1 MIIPVVLAGGV
12 GTRLWPVSRQ
22 LYPKQFAALSSS
34 ARSSSARPSGTS
46 ESPSTDNSDDTLF
59 QATLTRLVGLPE
71 LGAPIV
77 VCNED
82 HRFLTAQQL
91 QELGIKGAHIVLE
104 PVGRNTAPAV
114 AIAALQAL
122 QEDPEAILLVLPAD
136 HAIRNTVVL
145 RQVIEHGAE
154 LAAAGRLVTFG
165 IVPAAPETGY
175 GYILRGEP
183 RSGTAFAVQRFVE
196 SVAR

>member
-22 LYPKQFAALSSS
+22 LYPKQFTALASSPRQTGSS
-34 ARSSSARPSGTS
+34 APVNAVTAD
-46 ESPSTDNSDDTLF
+46 SPADTVDDTLF
-59 QATLTRLVGLPE
+59 QATLTRLQGLSN

-77 VCNED
+77 VCNDD

-91 QELGIKGAHIVLE
+91 QELGINGARIILE

-114 AIAALQAL
+114 TVAALQAL
-122 QEDPEAILLVLPAD
+122 QDDPDAILLVLPAD
-136 HAIRNTVVL
+136 HAIRDTQVL

-154 LAAAGRLVTFG
+154 LAAAGLVG
-165 IVPAAPETGY
+165 
-175 GYILRGEP
+175 
-183 RSGTAFAVQRFVE
+183 
-196 SVAR
+196 